1 MPYLYYPGCSLQGT
15 AKEYDLAT
23 RALMQ
28 ALGVELIELEDW
40 TCCGASAADGV
51 NALLSLALPARN
63 LALAQRQHPGLPIL
77 VPCSACYLNLKKIE
91 FKIRAQPEVLQT
103 INAVLSAEDLALQG
117 PVEVRHLLQVLAE
130 DIGPGRINRQV
141 SRPLPDLTVAPYYG
155 CQCLRPYAV
164 FDDPEAPR
172 SMEGLIRATGASVW
186 PWTMGAK
193 CCGAAHMNTE
203 PEVALELT
211 GAILQQAQG
220 ADAVATVCP
229 MCQMNLEGYQGR
241 ASRLK
246 SARLSMSVVYLPQ
259 LLGLAMGIS
268 PAALGTD
275 LNLALTRDFQE
286 KLRLMPAGAREAGS
300 GQSASEAR

>member
-15 AKEYDLAT
+15 AKEYDIAT

-63 LALAQRQHPGLPIL
+63 LALAQRQAPGRPIL

-91 FKIRAQPEVLQT
+91 FKIRAQPEVLKT
-103 INAVLSAEDLALQG
+103 INAVLAAENLELQG
-117 PVEVRHLLQVLAE
+117 PVEVRHLLQVLA
-130 DIGPGRINRQV
+130 DDLGAGRVGERV
-141 SRPLPDLTVAPYYG
+141 TRPLPDLTVAPYYG

-164 FDDPEAPR
+164 FDDPEQPR
-172 SMEGLIRATGASVW
+172 SMEGLIRATGARVW

-211 GAILQQAQG
+211 GAILQDARG

-229 MCQMNLEGYQGR
+229 MCQMNLEGYQR
-241 ASRLK
+241 QASRLK
-246 SARLSMSVVYLPQ
+246 GESLSMTVVYLPQ
-259 LLGLAMGIS
+259 LIGLALGLS
-268 PAALGTD
+268 TAALGTN
-275 LNLALTRDFQE
+275 LNLAFTRDFQE
-286 KLRLMPAGAREAGS
+286 KLNAMPAVARPPGS
-300 GQSASEAR
+300 AKPASEAR